1 MAGSLFL
8 RHERFVFY
16 IKEIVWGDRTVCCF
30 KNTLNKHK
38 GRFCLPPNQPVDGG
52 ARNAN
57 LLRKGHFAEAIKLQ
71 ISAQIHTRNMRYIHN
86 YGKQKVH

>member
-1 MAGSLFL
+1 MVWGSLL
-8 RHERFVFY
+8 RNQGFIFDIEEVVRRY
-16 IKEIVWGDRTVCCF
+16 GPIRRF
-30 KNTLNKHK
+30 KNALNKHK
-38 GRFCLPPNQPVDGG
+38 GWFCFPSDKPVDS
-52 ARNAN
+52 RTCNAN